1 MRLLFEGMFSSGGQE
16 EEEKGFNRKIS
27 WGNTSVRKP
36 FQSMAS
42 LCPDFLVCSPRSSSV
57 VHMAL

>member
-1 MRLLFEGMFSSGGQE
+1 MRLLFEGVFSSGGQE
-16 EEEKGFNRKIS
+16 EEEKGFNGKIS
-27 WGNTSVRKP
+27 WGNISMRKP

-42 LCPDFLVCSPRSSSV
+42 LYPAFLVCSPRSSSV